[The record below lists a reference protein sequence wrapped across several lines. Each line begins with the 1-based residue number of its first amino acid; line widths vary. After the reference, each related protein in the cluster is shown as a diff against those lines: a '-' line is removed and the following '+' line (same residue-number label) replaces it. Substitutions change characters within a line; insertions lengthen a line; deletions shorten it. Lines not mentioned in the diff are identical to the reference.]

1 MNFAEDV
8 AGGGAHGR
16 GMKARQKHVR
26 FGFLLGLLASPLCA
40 AYGDEGSGLT
50 PPEIVR
56 LENVRL
62 EEGAKTIIVGNDNGR
77 YVLSC
82 NIKASGC
89 LTPLP
94 GIDYFVFTKDTRW
107 KVRPGATESMTL
119 QFIQDWTESYTDT
132 ENIGL
137 VPTKEPGQG
146 RSLGVYIF
154 ESWTANKGAR

>member
-1 MNFAEDV
+1 M
-8 AGGGAHGR
+8 
-16 GMKARQKHVR
+16 KHVR
-26 FGFLLGLLASPLCA
+26 CSLLLGLLISPLCP

-56 LENVRL
+56 VENVRL
-62 EEGAKTIIVGNDNGR
+62 EEDAKIIIVGNDNGR

-94 GIDYFVFTKDTRW
+94 AIDYFVFNKDTRW
-107 KVRPGATESMTL
+107 KVRPGATEFMTL
-119 QFIQDWTESYTDT
+119 QFIQDWTESYTHT

-137 VPTKEPGQG
+137 VPTKDPGQG

-154 ESWTANKGAR
+154 ESWTGKKGARPAR